1 MAIPLLGY
9 PLSTQNGRVSNL
21 AGDNSTVQSQLYPS
35 SAAGDD
41 TNRSDMDAV
50 IEQAYRQVFFHAM
63 RSDREPFL
71 ESQLRSG
78 NITVRDFIRG
88 LLLSERFQQG
98 YYQCSSNYRMV
109 DQVVG
114 RVLGRPTHGDAERR
128 AWSIVIGE
136 KGFTAFVDA
145 VLDSPEYME
154 SFGYDL
160 VPQQRSRVLP
170 GRSLGRPRS
179 TSNSRATGPTGAM
192 PCRIELP
199 ATRPLRCSSWRCRR
213 PGSMANL
220 LPSPSSSGWAWR
232 LSADSSWAVWSL
244 PSPSRCFA
252 ADFLDGAFQP
262 PESGHL
268 AAAGTDPGLRVTG

>member
-21 AGDNSTVQSQLYPS
+21 AGDNSTVQSQLYAS
-35 SAAGDD
+35 SGPAGCEQ
-41 TNRSDMDAV
+41 RRDMDGL
-50 IEQAYRQVFFHAM
+50 IEQAYHQVFFHAM
-63 RSDREPFL
+63 RCDRDPFL

-114 RVLGRPTHGDAERR
+114 RVLGRPVHGDAERR

-136 KGFTAFVDA
+136 RGFTAFVDA
-145 VLDSPEYME
+145 VLDSGEYME

-170 GRSLGRPRS
+170 GRSLGETPIYQQFPRYGSNWRDMQWDQKLQARSESS
-179 TSNSRATGPTGAM
+179 TLTTTWTTPPEWATK
-192 PCRIELP
+192 
-199 ATRPLRCSSWRCRR
+199 
-213 PGSMANL
+213 
-220 LPSPSSSGWAWR
+220 
-232 LSADSSWAVWSL
+232 VWL
-244 PSPSRCFA
+244 GLA
-252 ADFLDGAFQP
+252 AIGAF
-262 PESGHL
+262 EITRILITIASEMY
-268 AAAGTDPGLRVTG
+268 GTR

>member
-1 MAIPLLGY
+1 MALPLLGY
-9 PLSTQNGRVSNL
+9 SLSTQNSRVSNL
-21 AGDNSTVQSQLYPS
+21 AGDNSTVQSQRYGT
-35 SAAGDD
+35 SAAGDESA
-41 TNRSDMDAV
+41 RAEMDGL

-98 YYQCSSNYRMV
+98 YYQCNSNYRMV

-114 RVLGRPTHGDAERR
+114 RVLGRPVHGDAERR

-145 VLDSPEYME
+145 LLDSSEYMN

-170 GRSLGRPRS
+170 GRGLGETPIYQQFPRYGADWRDSLQKRAPSEQQAQMRQLETSAAWVNGQPPAFALKLWLGLALVGGFELGRVILTIAFSMLRS
-179 TSNSRATGPTGAM
+179 
-192 PCRIELP
+192 
-199 ATRPLRCSSWRCRR
+199 
-213 PGSMANL
+213 
-220 LPSPSSSGWAWR
+220 
-232 LSADSSWAVWSL
+232 
-244 PSPSRCFA
+244 
-252 ADFLDGAFQP
+252 
-262 PESGHL
+262 
-268 AAAGTDPGLRVTG
+268 

>member
-9 PLSTQNGRVSNL
+9 PLNTQNGRVSNL
-21 AGDNSTVQSQLYPS
+21 AGDSSTIKPQMYAS

-41 TNRSDMDAV
+41 SARTEMDSL

-170 GRSLGRPRS
+170 GRSLGETPIYQQFPRYGADWRDALQD
-179 TSNSRATGPTGAM
+179 RAPSDQAAQM
-192 PCRIELP
+192 QQLEM
-199 ATRPLRCSSWRCRR
+199 SS
-213 PGSMANL
+213 
-220 LPSPSSSGWAWR
+220 AW
-232 LSADSSWAVWSL
+232 VN
-244 PSPSRCFA
+244 
-252 ADFLDGAFQP
+252 GQP
-262 PESGHL
+262 PAFALKLWLGL
-268 AAAGTDPGLRVTG
+268 AVVGGFELGRVVLTIAFSMLRS

>member
-9 PLSTQNGRVSNL
+9 PLNTQNGRVSNL

-41 TNRSDMDAV
+41 TSRSDMDAV
-50 IEQAYRQVFFHAM
+50 IEQAYRQIFFHAM

-136 KGFTAFVDA
+136 RGFTTFVDTL
-145 VLDSPEYME
+145 LDSPEYMNC
-154 SFGYDL
+154 FGYDL

-170 GRSLGRPRS
+170 GRSLGCLLY
-179 TSNSRATGPTGAM
+179 TS
-192 PCRIELP
+192 
-199 ATRPLRCSSWRCRR
+199 
-213 PGSMANL
+213 
-220 LPSPSSSGWAWR
+220 
-232 LSADSSWAVWSL
+232 D
-244 PSPSRCFA
+244 A
-252 ADFLDGAFQP
+252 ADEL
-262 PESGHL
+262 
-268 AAAGTDPGLRVTG
+268 

>member
-9 PLSTQNGRVSNL
+9 PLNTQNGRVSNL

-41 TNRSDMDAV
+41 TSRSDMDAV
-50 IEQAYRQVFFHAM
+50 IEQAYRQIFFHAM

-98 YYQCSSNYRMV
+98 YYQCNSNYRMV

-136 KGFTAFVDA
+136 KGFTAFVDTM
-145 VLDSPEYME
+145 LDSPEYME

-170 GRSLGRPRS
+170 GRPLGEIPIYQQFPRYG
-179 TSNSRATGPTGAM
+179 TDWRDALQDRAPINQGAPSERLEVAATWVNEEPPAFALKLWLGLFAVGGFEIVRVLLTIVGAM
-192 PCRIELP
+192 
-199 ATRPLRCSSWRCRR
+199 LR
-213 PGSMANL
+213 N
-220 LPSPSSSGWAWR
+220 
-232 LSADSSWAVWSL
+232 
-244 PSPSRCFA
+244 
-252 ADFLDGAFQP
+252 
-262 PESGHL
+262 
-268 AAAGTDPGLRVTG
+268 

>member
-1 MAIPLLGY
+1 MAIPLLEY
-9 PLSTQNGRVSNL
+9 PLNSQNGRVSNL
-21 AGDNSTVQSQLYPS
+21 AGDNSTIKSQTYAS

-41 TNRSDMDAV
+41 SARTEMDSL

-63 RSDREPFL
+63 RSDLKPFL

-98 YYQCSSNYRMV
+98 YYQCNSNYRMV

-145 VLDSPEYME
+145 LLDSPEYMNC
-154 SFGYDL
+154 FGYDL

-170 GRSLGRPRS
+170 GRPLGEIPIYQQFPRY
-179 TSNSRATGPTGAM
+179 
-192 PCRIELP
+192 
-199 ATRPLRCSSWRCRR
+199 
-213 PGSMANL
+213 
-220 LPSPSSSGWAWR
+220 
-232 LSADSSWAVWSL
+232 
-244 PSPSRCFA
+244 
-252 ADFLDGAFQP
+252 
-262 PESGHL
+262 
-268 AAAGTDPGLRVTG
+268 GTDWR